1 MPYYDYLCDSCGR
14 SCEIKH
20 AWDDPGPR
28 KCPHCGS
35 SGKLKRL
42 FSPTGIAF
50 KGSGFYVTDSKSHNS
65 AITANNVTNTSTET
79 TETKEKPEVKPSV
92 ETDSK
97 PSESETTVKPIKPAD
112 KDSV

>member
-65 AITANNVTNTSTET
+65 AITTNNSINKTTET
-79 TETKEKPEVKPSV
+79 TDSKVDTKVEPSIV
-92 ETDSK
+92 TDSK
-97 PSESETTVKPIKPAD
+97 PEEPKTTSEPTKPTD
-112 KDSV
+112 KE

>member
-65 AITANNVTNTSTET
+65 AITTNSSTDKT
-79 TETKEKPEVKPSV
+79 TKASDSKEKPEVKSTEKTEV
-92 ETDSK
+92 K
-97 PSESETTVKPIKPAD
+97 PSEPQTTTEPTKSTD
-112 KDSV
+112 KE